1 METVE
6 VVIRLPKDEYNYIQ
20 LYGGIKPFSTNFI
33 AKQIKN
39 GTVLPKG
46 HRDLIDRD
54 RLIGRCLFMSNDDT
68 AIEGMEYVTKGMIKT
83 APTIIKADKDGE

>member
-1 METVE
+1 MQMETVE

-39 GTVLPKG
+39 GAVLPKG
-46 HRDLIDRD
+46 HGRLIDADAVLEEPFGNTYRD
-54 RLIGRCLFMSNDDT
+54 IDI
-68 AIEGMEYVTKGMIKT
+68 AE
-83 APTIIKADKDGE
+83 TIIEADKEVENG